1 MNFLK
6 DQPSQGPWTLDPN
19 KHKSNLKPGNYWLG
33 KYGKGN
39 VALEVIHATFNRQPP
54 RNDVRNAWK
63 NHWNDRPAPVLLIAS
78 YTADGQQLASVCGPT
93 EQKKLTVW
101 ERVPFKRA
109 EQLAKV
115 ALNATDRDN
124 AINLIRDALPELNSP
139 LPGVINRGLFSTHH
153 LVNRATKHDDYDD
166 AVQEARQLY
175 GRKDKDLV
183 QGLGYAVEE
192 LPIGRA
198 SILRDKNGGQVKQA
212 VAVFLKENE
221 FPELTSDRFN
231 RNSPVTYA
239 LTMADRE
246 QLPYAVVTKGSQ
258 IRLYCTDVTKGVGR
272 KGRTETYVELNTD
285 LLGDQSAGL
294 LPLLFAPRALKPDG
308 TVGKFLQESHQFA
321 SAIGE
326 RLRDRIYEDAV
337 PLLATS
343 LARQQSGNS
352 NPTPEQLE
360 SYYEQAMLVLFR
372 ILFVAYAEDRDL
384 LPFRTNG
391 DYQDHSLKHK
401 AKRLSARSADAE
413 YAPNQST
420 LWQEVN
426 DLWQAVAKGNVEW
439 GVPPYNGGL
448 FDDDPTTRPAG
459 AALSC
464 LSLTNADFGPVL
476 EALLVDKAEHG
487 PVDFRSLSVR
497 EFGTIYEG
505 LLESSLGYAETD
517 LTLMDDKKRKQKD
530 IYIPASNGQNVV
542 VQTGEFYLHNRSGQR
557 KSSGSYFTKSFAVE
571 HLLKEGLAPAL
582 KNHLDRIAKLLDD
595 RDEASAA
602 ENFFDFRC
610 ADISMGSGHFLIAA
624 IDYIEREMANF
635 LNENP
640 IRGVQ
645 TELDCL
651 RNAAHHNLQQ
661 SLGISAQDIRIENS
675 NLLRRQIARR
685 CIYGVDINSISV
697 ELARLSVWI
706 YTFVQ
711 GLPLSFLDRTLVH
724 GDSLTGI
731 GTIEELLDVFQLDPQ
746 DMMATHIKGSLEAA
760 TEPLKRL
767 AKISEVNIAEAQRVR
782 DEYQSAVAETILVKD
797 TMDLAIGIRVSI
809 ADRPVLVDL
818 KEAQT
823 AKGFNQAK
831 QLAEELNAVH
841 FPVAFP
847 EVFMSDRPGFDCI
860 IGNPP
865 WEEIK
870 FEARD
875 FWTLRI
881 LGLRSLNQAKQK
893 EAIADISKSRPD
905 LVAELQL
912 TKARI
917 GNYSVA
923 LESGPYDTSTGD
935 TDLYKIFAWRFWYL
949 LADDGY
955 IGVVLPRSALSA
967 KGMTRWRQEIIENGT
982 IPDATLLLNR
992 SNWAFDDM
1000 EARYTISL
1008 TTIRK
1013 TSSPQKMVSTRGP
1026 YSSPIDYE
1034 TGILNPRPQFS
1045 VAQFKQWN
1053 EDMAFPMIPTAEAV
1067 SVYSKM
1073 MAHPKLNNNKHPW
1086 SAKPIAELHATK
1098 DKPLMI
1104 FGPKVNTGLWPVY
1117 GGRSFNLWQPDTGE
1131 HYAWIEPDTARN
1143 HLFPKRNSQAHTRSS
1158 AFYGQDSN
1166 WLDDPTTLPI
1176 EKPRIAFRNI
1186 TRSTDSRTVITS
1198 LVPPSVGIANHAP
1211 YLFTNEDIPTEAF
1224 LLGIMSSIPFDW
1236 VARRI
1241 VEINLN
1247 FFIFNSLPIPLPP
1260 SNSPHK
1266 AELQTLAA
1274 RLAAVDDRYADWA
1287 KQAGVTVGSVKSE
1300 DEKQDIIHRIDALV
1314 AHLYGLD
1321 ETDLQTIFETFHKGW
1336 DYKPRLNAVL
1346 EHFRKL

>member
-6 DQPSQGPWTLDPN
+6 DQPPRGNWELEPTQ
-19 KHKSNLKPGNYWLG
+19 SNLNPIAYWLG
-33 KYGKGN
+33 KGDY
-39 VALEVIHATFNRQPP
+39 AIEVILASTNQRP
-54 RNDVRNAWK
+54 RLPDVRNAWK
-63 NHWNDRPAPVLLIAS
+63 YHQASRPAPVLLIAS

-93 EQKKLTVW
+93 GQTTLPVW
-101 ERVPFKRA
+101 ERVPFKQA
-109 EQLAKV
+109 EQLAKA

-153 LVNRATKHDDYDD
+153 LVNRVPQHNDWDD
-166 AVQEARQLY
+166 AVQESRQLY

-183 QGLGYAVEE
+183 QGLGFAVEE
-192 LPIGRA
+192 LRTGRA
-198 SILRDKNGGQVKQA
+198 SILRDKDGEQVKQA

-221 FPELTSDRFN
+221 FPETTSDRFN
-231 RNSPVTYA
+231 LHSPVTYA

-285 LLGDQSAGL
+285 LLGDKSAGL
-294 LPLLFAPRALKPDG
+294 LPLLFAPRALKPHG
-308 TVGKFLQESHQFA
+308 TVDQFLYDSHLFA
-321 SAIGE
+321 SDIGK
-326 RLRDRIYEDAV
+326 RLRDRIYHDAV

-343 LARQQSGNS
+343 LARQQSDDS
-352 NPTPEQLE
+352 KPTAAQLE

-384 LPFRTNG
+384 LPYRTNG
-391 DYQDHSLKHK
+391 EYKDHSLKHK
-401 AKRLSARSADAE
+401 AERMSARSADAV

-459 AALSC
+459 YALSH
-464 LSLTNADFGPVL
+464 LSLTNAEFGPVL
-476 EALLVDKAEHG
+476 EALIIDKTEHG

-505 LLESSLGYAETD
+505 LLESSLGYAETG
-517 LTLMDDKKRKQKD
+517 LAVDK
-530 IYIPASNGQNVV
+530 NGSYLPSTNAQDTVV
-542 VQTGEFYLHNRSGQR
+542 DAGEFYLHNRSGQR

-571 HLLKEGLAPAL
+571 HLLKEALTPAL
-582 KNHLDRIAKLLDD
+582 QNHLDRIRVSLEKGDQ
-595 RDEASAA
+595 ASAA

-610 ADISMGSGHFLIAA
+610 ADISMGSGHFLIAT
-624 IDYIEREMANF
+624 IDYIEKLMANF
-635 LNENP
+635 LNDHP
-640 IRGVQ
+640 IPGVQ
-645 TELDCL
+645 AELDRL
-651 RNAAHHNLQQ
+651 RNAAHHNLEQ
-661 SLGISAQDIRIENS
+661 SLGTSAQAIRIENS

-685 CIYGVDINSISV
+685 CIYGVDLNPISV

-706 YTFVQ
+706 HTFVP

-746 DMMATHIKGSLEAA
+746 DIWATHIKSSLEAA

-767 AKISEVNIAEAQRVR
+767 AQISEANIAEAQQVR
-782 DEYQSAVAETILVKD
+782 NEYQSAVAETALVKN
-797 TMDLAIGIRVSI
+797 TMDLAIGVRLGI

-831 QLAEELNAVH
+831 QLADELNAIH

-847 EVFMSDRPGFDCI
+847 EVFMSERPGFDCI

-865 WEEIK
+865 WEK
-870 FEARD
+870 ARFDVRD
-875 FWTLRI
+875 FWI
-881 LGLRSLNQAKQK
+881 PQIPGLQSMKARQK
-893 EAIADISKSRPD
+893 EIIERFSASRPNLKTELLEVKKKAENY
-905 LVAELQL
+905 LVVL
-912 TKARI
+912 K
-917 GNYSVA
+917 
-923 LESGPYDTSTGD
+923 SGPHNLGVGD
-935 TDLYKIFAWRFWYL
+935 VDLFKIFAWRFWQL
-949 LADDGY
+949 ITEEGY
-955 IGVVLPRSALSA
+955 IGVVLPRLALTG
-967 KGMTRWRQEIIENGT
+967 KGMTGWRREILENGT
-982 IPDATLLLNR
+982 VSDATILLNNR
-992 SNWAFDDM
+992 RWIFP
-1000 EARYTISL
+1000 EVHPQYTISL
-1008 TTIRK
+1008 TTIKRAV
-1013 TSSPQKMVSTRGP
+1013 SPQREISTRGP
-1026 YSSPIDYE
+1026 YISKDEYE
-1034 TGILNPRPQFS
+1034 SGLENPNPRFQI
-1045 VAQFKQWN
+1045 AQFKQWS
-1053 EDMAFPMIPTAEAV
+1053 EDLTFPMIPSAEAGY
-1067 SVYSKM
+1067 VYSKM
-1073 MAHPKLNNNKHPW
+1073 KRHPKFNSETQTW
-1086 SAKPIAELHATK
+1086 SARLISEFHATQ
-1098 DKPLMI
+1098 DKPQMVLD
-1104 FGPKVNTGLWPVY
+1104 PASSTDLWPIY
-1117 GGRSFNLWQPDTGE
+1117 GGESFNLWEPDTGIR
-1131 HYAWIEPDTARN
+1131 YAWIKPKIARTC
-1143 HLFPKRNSQAHTRSS
+1143 LFEKRKKQARTKSS
-1158 AFYGQDSN
+1158 AFYDSDSA
-1166 WLDDPTTLPI
+1166 WLDDPSTLPI
-1176 EKPRIAFRNI
+1176 ERPRIVFRNI
-1186 TRSTDSRTVITS
+1186 TNATNRRTVIVA
-1198 LVPPSVGIANHAP
+1198 LLPPHVGIAHHAT
-1211 YLFTNEDIPTEAF
+1211 YLFTNEDVPTEAF

-1241 VEINLN
+1241 VEINLS
-1247 FFIFNSLPIPLPP
+1247 FFVFNSLSVPLPP
-1260 SNSPHK
+1260 KNSPHK
-1266 AELQTLAA
+1266 AELQILAA

-1287 KQAGVTVGSVKSE
+1287 KQAGVTVGSVKTE
-1300 DEKQDIIHRIDALV
+1300 DEKQDIIHRIDALS